1 MKQEEI
7 KKKKRR
13 RRKQQ
18 KEDGN
23 RDPSSLWKL
32 PDDNCFSQQDQ
43 KETFAVKMK
52 VENVFH

>member
-7 KKKKRR
+7 FKKRR
-13 RRKQQ
+13 RRKQL

-43 KETFAVKMK
+43 KETIAVKIK
-52 VENVFH
+52 VENVFR